1 MNSESSPDNAPTT
14 NSEADDPQQTD
25 IDSAEDAAPAGKHG
39 QENKTD
45 AEAPKE
51 IGGRPGPDPVRYG
64 DWEKK
69 GRCIDF

>member
-1 MNSESSPDNAPTT
+1 MNTESNPDNGPTRNAET
-14 NSEADDPQQTD
+14 ADPQRTD
-25 IDSAEDAAPAGKHG
+25 NDSAEDAAPAGELG
-39 QENKTD
+39 QETETD